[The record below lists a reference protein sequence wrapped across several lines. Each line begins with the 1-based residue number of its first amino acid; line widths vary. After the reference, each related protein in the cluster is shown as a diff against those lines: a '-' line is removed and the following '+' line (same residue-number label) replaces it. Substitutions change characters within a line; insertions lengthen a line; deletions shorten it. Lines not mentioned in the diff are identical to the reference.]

1 MKCLECH
8 QDLARLDNG
17 HLADCCGLTLQEYA
31 IRHHLPLDILIDQDR
46 LNLQESVDHYPRV
59 ARSDNPL
66 ARACL
71 TGLSLAGK
79 VCRAPGLSFIEGDI
93 KRLELLLW
101 CLQGLEAFG
110 FKYRQEYF
118 YADRSH
124 RVIARNR
131 LKTRSD
137 NVEFLQDH
145 IDLDAP
151 NLLDTLAVL
160 VAFNGELHANYLFIP
175 LADTEICASLLQKM
189 RQQYRVAFKSLEACA
204 QFQGALMRTETERD
218 TREFLSLI
226 KDRLVSMP
234 GCEARFY
241 LDGPRATVVKELLFD
256 SAHFITDYPGKCSN
270 LHGGRYSIKVKVAD
284 RIDPATG
291 FVLDYGYLKAVVE
304 QLVISQL
311 DHQSLNYVGA
321 ELAWRS
327 STELLSIFIWEQLIE
342 YLPGLS
348 ELQIHE
354 TDRSYCRYIGPS
366 LAEFQVQGPCPLLTH
381 FKAPELGRSPLRV
394 KFIESGG

>member
-8 QDLARLDNG
+8 QDLVRLDNE
-17 HLADCCGLTLQEYA
+17 HLANCCGLTLQEYA
-31 IRHHLPLDILIDQDR
+31 IRHHLPLDILVDLDR
-46 LNLQESVDHYPRV
+46 LNLKESVDHYPRI
-59 ARSDNPL
+59 STPDNPL
-66 ARACL
+66 ARAYL
-71 TGLSLAGK
+71 TGLLLAGK
-79 VCRAPGLSFIEGDI
+79 VCRAQGLSFIEGDI

-101 CLQGLEAFG
+101 CLQDLEAFG
-110 FKYRQEYF
+110 FKFRQEYF
-118 YADRSH
+118 YSDHSH
-124 RVIARNR
+124 RVVARNR
-131 LKTRSD
+131 LKTRSG
-137 NVEFLQDH
+137 NVEFLQDR
-145 IDLDAP
+145 IDLDTSH
-151 NLLDTLAVL
+151 LLDTLAVL

-189 RQQYRVAFKSLEACA
+189 HQQYRVAFKSLEACA
-204 QFQGALMRTETERD
+204 QPQGALLRTETERD

-226 KDRLVSMP
+226 KDRLLSMP
-234 GCEARFY
+234 GCEERLY

-304 QLVISQL
+304 RLVVAQL

-354 TDRSYCRYIGPS
+354 TAHSYCCYTGPS
-366 LAEFQVQGPCPLLTH
+366 LAEFQVHGPSPLLNH
-381 FKAPELGRSPLRV
+381 FKDPELGRSPLRA